1 MSKFLDDF
9 TLEELNEYS
18 IKAYEKF
25 ENNTPC
31 PLVNVEEGLSI
42 LELWHGPTHAFK
54 DMALAVMPYLM
65 TAAREKVGAD
75 KKSLILVAT
84 SGDTGKAALEGY
96 KNVPGT
102 FVMVFYPDS
111 GVSSMQQM
119 QMDSQTG
126 DNVYVGSIRGNFDD
140 AQSAVKKIFADKE
153 IAEKLKDKGYIL
165 SSANSINIG
174 RLIPQ
179 VAYYVSAYCDLLN
192 NDELKYGE
200 PVNFV
205 VPSGNFGNIL
215 AAYYAKSMGLPIGKL
230 ICASNSN
237 KVLTDFFV
245 SGTYDIKKR
254 EFFKTMSPSMDILIS
269 SNLERLLYEILGR
282 DSESVKTLMA
292 GLKEEGRYTIDKL
305 KLLKNASFFAA
316 GFTTEEETL
325 SAISNFFS
333 DYDYVLDPH
342 TAVAMNVY
350 NNYVIDTNDFTPAVI
365 VSTANP
371 YKFPEHVYYALSGS
385 SIEDPFKA
393 MKKIHFLSGMEI
405 PEDFKELDKAYMRFN
420 DTFDKDKIADAV
432 LENVK

>member
-1 MSKFLDDF
+1 
-9 TLEELNEYS
+9 
-18 IKAYEKF
+18 
-25 ENNTPC
+25 
-31 PLVNVEEGLSI
+31 
-42 LELWHGPTHAFK
+42 
-54 DMALAVMPYLM
+54 
-65 TAAREKVGAD
+65 
-75 KKSLILVAT
+75 
-84 SGDTGKAALEGY
+84 
-96 KNVPGT
+96 
-102 FVMVFYPDS
+102 
-111 GVSSMQQM
+111 
-119 QMDSQTG
+119 
-126 DNVYVGSIRGNFDD
+126 
-140 AQSAVKKIFADKE
+140 
-153 IAEKLKDKGYIL
+153 
-165 SSANSINIG
+165 
-174 RLIPQ
+174 
-179 VAYYVSAYCDLLN
+179 
-192 NDELKYGE
+192 
-200 PVNFV
+200 VNFV